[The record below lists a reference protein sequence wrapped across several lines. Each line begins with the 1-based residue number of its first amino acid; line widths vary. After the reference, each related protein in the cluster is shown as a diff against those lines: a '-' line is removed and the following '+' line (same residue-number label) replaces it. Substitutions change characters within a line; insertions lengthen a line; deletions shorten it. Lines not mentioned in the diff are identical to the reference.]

1 MKLKKILII
10 TSSVDET
17 VSYIMKKYSEIVD
30 FFRVDV
36 DKFSEYRFCI
46 GNSGWSISD
55 KYSTID
61 SESIYSIYY
70 RKPMLPDLRMYD
82 SQYHLLIQRD
92 IISIINGIVDSFP
105 GRVITKPSILRKTE
119 NKVYQMIYAS
129 KYGWS
134 IPKSYIGNDEEKG
147 GEYTQLM
154 SIIKPLT
161 TGKTYGKNGWELYQ
175 TNMFKGIKEDISLTP
190 IYLQQYIRKQYEVRL
205 TIIAREVY
213 AVRIDTKNK
222 IDWRLDYQNHRYTLI
237 ICPEDIIKK
246 CYQMMDDFNLIFG
259 AFDFIV
265 TPEDKWVFLEVN
277 PNGQWLWLEQSL
289 NLDIS
294 KKILDNLIK

>member
-1 MKLKKILII
+1 
-10 TSSVDET
+10 
-17 VSYIMKKYSEIVD
+17 
-30 FFRVDV
+30 
-36 DKFSEYRFCI
+36 
-46 GNSGWSISD
+46 
-55 KYSTID
+55 
-61 SESIYSIYY
+61 
-70 RKPMLPDLRMYD
+70 
-82 SQYHLLIQRD
+82 
-92 IISIINGIVDSFP
+92 
-105 GRVITKPSILRKTE
+105 
-119 NKVYQMIYAS
+119 
-129 KYGWS
+129 
-134 IPKSYIGNDEEKG
+134 
-147 GEYTQLM
+147 M